1 MPASSSAVRIARHA
15 SAFSLGA
22 SCFANSVSP
31 MPTMAVA
38 SLSMPAYCTAMN
50 FDFSPEEL
58 AFQREVE
65 AFLAAN
71 ASPDVMDAN
80 PEQLSQTVDTPPKRA
95 FMRKLAERGWL
106 GMSWPKEYGGQ
117 EKSGIYDFIL
127 TEALS
132 RWGAPQ
138 PGKGVGIVGKTII
151 RNGNDRLK
159 AYFLPR
165 IIRGEIEFAIGYSE
179 PQAGSDAANMQ
190 LRAQKIDGGWKLDG
204 RKIWTT
210 SAHFADW
217 YWVGAR
223 TDAHKHKGITLF
235 LVEMK
240 HPGLTIHPTWTIGDE
255 RTNEVF
261 FDDVFVSDDF
271 VVGEVNHGWTYIC
284 EALDLE
290 RFAMMP
296 VGPLEKKVE
305 ALTGWVRAATR
316 DGEPYAQRPAR
327 AAHGRAGGHAA
338 RGVAHAAAARDQ
350 RGAQGQRADRA
361 VVAVQAVHERDGPA
375 RRQRRARP
383 DRRRRAAEAGQSRR
397 ADRRALRALV
407 PLHRGR
413 HDRRRHVRDPE
424 EHHRAPRS
432 RAAVELLAL
441 ARDAEREPARE
452 PDPVADRRG
461 RRDDHGVHEHA
472 APHVHAGQEREH
484 HRDRD
489 DHGAG
494 AHDRGQGAARAQRD
508 RQHRHERA
516 HEIARAHERRRR
528 VGRFRSPARG

>member
-1 MPASSSAVRIARHA
+1 MD
-15 SAFSLGA
+15 
-22 SCFANSVSP
+22 
-31 MPTMAVA
+31 
-38 SLSMPAYCTAMN
+38 
-50 FDFSPEEL
+50 FDFSPEES
-58 AFQREVE
+58 AFQRELE

-106 GMSWPKEYGGQ
+106 GMSWPRQYGGQ

-151 RNGNDRLK
+151 RHGNEKLK
-159 AYFLPR
+159 QYFLPR

-190 LRAQKIDGGWKLDG
+190 LRAQKVAGGWKLDG

-223 TDAHKHKGITLF
+223 TDVSEKHKGITLF
-235 LVEMK
+235 LVEMN

-271 VVGEVNHGWTYIC
+271 VVGQVNHGWTYIC

-296 VGPLEKKVE
+296 VGPLETKVE
-305 ALTGWVRAATR
+305 ALTGWARTATR
-316 DGEPYAQRPAR
+316 DGAPVRREPRARRTVAQ
-327 AAHGRAGGHAA
+327 AATQLEVSRML
-338 RGVAHAAAARDQ
+338 Q
-350 RGAQGQRADRA
+350 RRVISEALKDRVPTVQSSQYKLFMNETGQRVANAALDLLGAEAQLKPGSSDAPIGGRFERSYRYT
-361 VVAVQAVHERDGPA
+361 VVDTIGGGTSEIQKNIIA
-375 RRQRRARP
+375 RRGLGLP
-383 DRRRRAAEAGQSRR
+383 PSY
-397 ADRRALRALV
+397 
-407 PLHRGR
+407 
-413 HDRRRHVRDPE
+413 
-424 EHHRAPRS
+424 
-432 RAAVELLAL
+432 
-441 ARDAEREPARE
+441 
-452 PDPVADRRG
+452 
-461 RRDDHGVHEHA
+461 
-472 APHVHAGQEREH
+472 
-484 HRDRD
+484 
-489 DHGAG
+489 
-494 AHDRGQGAARAQRD
+494 
-508 RQHRHERA
+508 
-516 HEIARAHERRRR
+516 
-528 VGRFRSPARG
+528 

>member
-1 MPASSSAVRIARHA
+1 
-15 SAFSLGA
+15 
-22 SCFANSVSP
+22 
-31 MPTMAVA
+31 
-38 SLSMPAYCTAMN
+38 MN
-50 FDFSPEEL
+50 FDLSPEEL

-80 PEQLSQTVDTPPKRA
+80 PEQLSQTVDTPAKRA

-106 GMSWPKEYGGQ
+106 GMSWPKKYGGQ

-127 TEALS
+127 TESLS

-151 RNGNDRLK
+151 RHGNEKLK
-159 AYFLPR
+159 QYFLPR

-190 LRAQKIDGGWKLDG
+190 LRAQKVDGGWRLDG

-223 TDAHKHKGITLF
+223 TDPSHKHKGITLF
-235 LVEMK
+235 LVEMN

-261 FDDVFVSDDF
+261 FDDVFVGDEF

-305 ALTGWVRAATR
+305 ALTDWARAATR
-316 DGEPYAQRPAR
+316 DGAPVRRDAR
-327 AAHGRAGGHAA
+327 ARRAVAQAA
-338 RGVAHAAAARDQ
+338 TQLEVARMLQ
-350 RGAQGQRADRA
+350 RRVISEALKDRVPTVQSSQYKLFMNELGQR
-361 VVAVQAVHERDGPA
+361 VANAALDLIG
-375 RRQRRARP
+375 
-383 DRRRRAAEAGQSRR
+383 AEAQLKPGNRRR
-397 ADRRALRALV
+397 ADRRPLRALV

-413 HDRRRHVRDPE
+413 HDRRRHLGDPE
-424 EHHRAPRS
+424 EHHRAA
-432 RAAVELLAL
+432 RAGAAAELL
-441 ARDAEREPARE
+441 R
-452 PDPVADRRG
+452 
-461 RRDDHGVHEHA
+461 
-472 APHVHAGQEREH
+472 
-484 HRDRD
+484 
-489 DHGAG
+489 
-494 AHDRGQGAARAQRD
+494 
-508 RQHRHERA
+508 
-516 HEIARAHERRRR
+516 IARA
-528 VGRFRSPARG
+528 GPACSGI